1 MNDETPTTKTTPR
14 ETLTGDRL
22 CMQCLHPLVGR
33 TIEREA
39 TTGLL
44 YVRCGE
50 CATASALF
58 EYPTAAPWMHRM
70 KTVAA
75 STFAVFAIFAVLAL
89 GGVTGGF
96 TAGSAQVATDAS
108 AASIVRAFQAA
119 GGSTKSA
126 DGQYEQGPFG
136 SIDEAWVES
145 AEGQVAL
152 KASRRDLA
160 AFIAMITIVPLGS
173 VIAIPFALLLG
184 IAAMRRPLFSRAL
197 WSSLPAAI
205 ACLIA
210 VMYGIAYEQYSNA
223 GMMSGARLNW
233 QTVAEANNLVY
244 FSIIISIWFVLWS
257 AMVAAI
263 APSLLAGLFR
273 FILPPRDRRLVA
285 CIWEWSG
292 LPVPKR

>member
-58 EYPTAAPWMHRM
+58 EYPAAAPWMHRM

-108 AASIVRAFQAA
+108 AASIVPLTEEKRTLTVQGSH
-119 GGSTKSA
+119 GGRRRQTERDTS
-126 DGQYEQGPFG
+126 GP
-136 SIDEAWVES
+136 
-145 AEGQVAL
+145 
-152 KASRRDLA
+152 LA
-160 AFIAMITIVPLGS
+160 YYARS
-173 VIAIPFALLLG
+173 VCDA
-184 IAAMRRPLFSRAL
+184 
-197 WSSLPAAI
+197 
-205 ACLIA
+205 
-210 VMYGIAYEQYSNA
+210 Q
-223 GMMSGARLNW
+223 
-233 QTVAEANNLVY
+233 
-244 FSIIISIWFVLWS
+244 
-257 AMVAAI
+257 
-263 APSLLAGLFR
+263 
-273 FILPPRDRRLVA
+273 
-285 CIWEWSG
+285 
-292 LPVPKR
+292 